1 MIERTLIWTLRHLV
15 RCLFRFKSLNMI
27 GVMMDVLYTEH
38 KRRFFNVPVQGR
50 YAIMRSNL
58 DNMFRLREKYYGKHP
73 QFDNRAN

>member
-1 MIERTLIWTLRHLV
+1 
-15 RCLFRFKSLNMI
+15 MI